1 MIREQKM
8 YEDHIHDRTHSYCV
22 IGMGMFV
29 ETIYISAE
37 CMVSTVFIII
47 INHEYSSA
55 TNKFNRKISDVHIM
69 IISTHSSLCIS
80 YSSSSPNLKSGSV
93 R

>member
-1 MIREQKM
+1 MYITEQN
-8 YEDHIHDRTHSYCV
+8 CV

-29 ETIYISAE
+29 ETTYVSAE
-37 CMVSTVFIII
+37 YMVSTVFVII
-47 INHEYSSA
+47 INHEYNRA
-55 TNKFNRKISDVHIM
+55 TNKFNRKISNVHTM

-80 YSSSSPNLKSGSV
+80 YGSSSPNLEPGSV